1 MCLVVCVSS
10 CNVCDLDERPHTHSR
25 LDSGRD
31 LLQGLVLDRLVHKAT
46 DRLLRCHGGSQGSG
60 EGSHVVHGVIVGATT
75 SEGHGHGLILDA
87 DVLNGGGVGDC
98 ELHDKKSDGM

>member
-1 MCLVVCVSS
+1 MRVSSYVLSS
-10 CNVCDLDERPHTHSR
+10 CNMRDLDDRAQSR
-25 LDSGRD
+25 LDSGRN
-31 LLQGLVLDRLVHKAT
+31 LLKGLVLDRLVHKAT

-87 DVLNGGGVGDC
+87 DVLNSGRVGDC
-98 ELHDKKSDGM
+98 ELHNKKAIEC